1 MTRYPTRKALLL
13 LAVGALGVS
22 VLPGWTN
29 AARADRAA
37 REQSIALQPH
47 PTHSWLVAASALVR
61 LEPVIGP
68 TRLRAYFD
76 SPRTLVIVGKSPPA
90 FLVDWR
96 SPWALSFASYAAMRS
111 RLSTEPLDPHV
122 QAVVYDDEA
131 WPLSPRAEQRDPV
144 RYTAMAA
151 ALAHQ
156 YHLILVATP
165 ATNLATVESLHATE
179 KYSAFLQ
186 LEIAQQV
193 ARYADVYEIQA
204 QGSEANQ
211 AHYRNFVARAATQ
224 AREGNPVVDVLAG
237 LSSNPV
243 GQRISAQALYRDEL
257 STRKVV
263 SEYWLNIPGASV
275 YCPKCGV
282 PQPQI
287 AAQLLAL
294 LSGS

>member
-1 MTRYPTRKALLL
+1 MTRFLTRKAFLL
-13 LAVGALGVS
+13 LAAGALSVS

-29 AARADRAA
+29 AAQSPHAA
-37 REQSIALQPH
+37 PGQSIAWHLH
-47 PTHSWLVAASALVR
+47 PTYRWLVAASALVD
-61 LEPVIGP
+61 LEPIIGR
-68 TRLRAYFD
+68 TRLRTYFD

-90 FLVDWR
+90 FLMSWR
-96 SPWALSFASYAAMRS
+96 SPWALSFASYAAMRL

-131 WPLSPRAEQRDPV
+131 WPLSPRAEQRNPV

-151 ALAHQ
+151 ALAHR

-165 ATNLATVESLHATE
+165 ATNLATVESPHATD

-186 LEIAQQV
+186 LGIAQQA

-211 AHYRNFVARAATQ
+211 ALYRHFVARAATQ

-237 LSSNPV
+237 LSTNPV
-243 GQRISAQALYRDEL
+243 GHTASAPVLYQDVRA
-257 STRKVV
+257 TRKVV
-263 SEYWLNIPGASV
+263 SGYWLNIPGASV